1 MDRIDFD
8 PAAAPEDSMRQDAPI
23 RGRKSSSGRGK
34 TGGSG
39 SSAPDTL
46 FSNATVRLVDLLGE
60 GEITGVVGGLK
71 GIYFNDVPVQN
82 ADGTFNFKGLSA
94 DFRTGTP
101 DQSYMPGYP
110 EVETPREVGVKV
122 SKATPVTAAISDGE
136 ADRARVIIELP
147 ALFLAKNDGSVR
159 QNSVSFRIEARYSG
173 GPWVNQLGDLTIT
186 GKNTSPYFVSYEVA
200 LPRNPAGSSPP
211 WQVRVT
217 RLTDDTDGF
226 NTSQDKWTSQ
236 SDLVFYSLT
245 AIQDAKFSYP
255 HSALVGLT
263 ADASQF
269 GSSVPART
277 YLVDGLLIK
286 VPSNY
291 DPVART
297 YSGIW
302 DGTFKEEWSDNPA
315 WVFYD
320 VLWNDRYGLGEFI
333 SVESIDKWTL
343 YEIGRY
349 CDVLVSDG
357 KGGQE
362 PRFRFNA
369 QISTQQDAFD
379 LLQQISAIWR
389 GMAYWSSGA
398 VTATQDR
405 PDDVRQLVTP
415 ANVIEGLITYSSSG
429 RKARHTV
436 ALVSW
441 TDPDNLF
448 KPQIEVVEHGEGIAR
463 YGYNPTKIDLL
474 GCTSRGQAHREGL
487 WRLLVENYATQ
498 TATYRAGLDHAVR
511 RPGDIIAIADPQ
523 ISNIDAGGRLK
534 AGSTASTL
542 LLDRPVTLKSGVPYE
557 ISVTLPDGS
566 VAERQITTLAGVDL
580 TEVSI
585 SPALPSVPDAA
596 AVWQIAGE
604 VVPQLFRIVGIKE
617 VEPHICGIQALQH
630 EPSIYAAVDDGAAFE
645 PLNISEFPNVVLA
658 PTNLTVRESTYFENN
673 LPRQSLLLSWT
684 AGQPFNSVAYYVT
697 AIKPNG
703 SLVTLPKRSTTSAD
717 FDDAAT
723 GEWTFI
729 VQAEGLNGRLSDAA
743 QITYTVQ
750 GWEGLAGPTVTGLQ
764 VKGGGSVFTGRSCTL
779 EWGLTWPP
787 DVRPYEVGYAFR
799 VFDAD
804 TNALL
809 HTEIITAA
817 QATYDYEENLNE
829 GGPRRR
835 FRVSVAARDAIGR
848 ESQPAVLVVSN
859 PAPAMVVP
867 TLDWTTESIGVWM
880 TPPADSDLAGVLVW
894 LSKTSNF
901 DPLATSPAADVAP
914 TGFLLLPAEA
924 ETTYY
929 VRVAFYDSFGKNPAE
944 LNISPQVEIRTTN
957 KIIDVQAPDIPTG
970 LNLTTDLEVS
980 ATGVA
985 TAAITAT
992 WNPVGSSNL
1001 GIYEFELTEGDG
1013 VTNSSWIRDRADKGQ
1028 PTFTWRNLKPGVL
1041 YTARVRTVNDSG
1053 VAVSGWSPIAT
1064 ITAAKNT
1071 AKPGAI
1077 TSFTVDAAYRTASL
1091 SWVNPSDPDLAAI
1104 EVWVGTRDDG
1114 ADASL
1119 FATVPAPLNFFS
1131 DTTLEI
1137 VQTRK
1142 YWVRPVNSSGTAG
1155 DFVGP
1160 KTATTA
1166 ALPAAALQNGVIDQT
1181 KLAASVVA
1189 PTAVTSLPDPAT
1201 WTGPALAY
1209 NATDGKLYRL
1219 VGGQW
1224 TTAVQAV
1231 DITGALTSAQIQSI
1245 EAAKV
1250 AGQLTASQIASIN
1263 AAQVVGQIVASQIA
1277 SITAAQISGQLTS
1290 DQIVSLAATKV
1301 AGQLTADQIASIN
1314 AVAIQ
1319 GQLTAAQLADNAVT
1333 QAKLALGLSAVGIV
1347 SSLPDPAGYTG
1358 PSVVLNGAD
1367 GKVYRLVSG
1376 AWTAGVAAGDI
1387 TGQLGEAQIAA
1398 GAITDAKIAALAASK
1413 ITGTLTDAQIA
1424 QVSAAKLVGQVVASQ
1439 IASIGAGQ
1447 ISGQITAAQIASLNA
1462 AQIAG
1467 TLSDSQI
1474 AGISTAKLIGQIAAS
1489 QIADNAVG
1497 QSKLASGLSALG
1509 IVNGLPS
1516 LAGYTGPSVVLNSDG
1531 KIYRAVGGAWTAG
1544 VGASDVTGQLTDAQ
1558 LAAIS
1563 ATKVSGTLSD
1573 DQLAGISAAKLI
1585 GQVVAA
1591 QVASVNAAVLQGQ
1604 VTDAQIA
1611 GISTAKLAGQITQTQ
1626 ITDGAISTPK
1636 LATGAVN
1643 ADKIEAC
1650 SILASKLAVA
1660 SLNLAANGGLQQG
1673 TSGWWGAAGGTGIT
1687 PLVEGIRTD
1696 WAPQGMRVFSVRY
1709 DDANKPTSG
1718 ISEIIYAN
1726 PDATGAQ
1733 QRIPVTPNARYEFSA
1748 YVSAHRCTAYVSI
1761 IWWDATGTYITEHG
1775 GNNIVATQL
1784 GSGSSLA
1791 DWDRLARSWVIATAP
1806 ANAASADIRVR
1817 WYNFGSN
1824 PYCMAGGLFFAQAV
1838 EGQTEPSPYSDAGVT
1853 TIEGGN
1859 VRTSS
1864 IYGDRLVARTIT
1876 AGQIAVG
1883 AITATEIAGSTIT
1896 GDKIAGATITGGLIA
1911 GRTISAGHIVAA
1923 TLTTNE
1929 IAARTITATN
1939 LAAGTI
1945 TAYEIAGSA
1954 ITGDRIAG
1962 GTITGGNISGAT
1974 ITGFNISGRTIGAG
1988 HIVTGSLTANE
1999 IAVNSLT
2006 GDRIAGS
2013 TITGDRIA
2021 GNTITGANISA
2032 GTLTARELAAGSVT
2046 ASKLV
2051 LTDPSNMLKN
2061 GDFTNPIDGS
2071 ANSEGW
2077 SLGGGDT
2084 LIDTSVATDPGGMH
2098 RLRSNARDCAYSD
2111 PIAVRPGD
2119 VINLSARVFNANG
2132 ERASLMAVLTD
2143 AAGGNG
2149 QWPTAAYTDLKNQW
2163 VDLSGQIT
2171 IPEGIQR
2178 MQVLLLCDK
2187 PYAYGSYVYWGKVQ
2201 ARKAAN
2207 AQMIVDGAI
2216 TAAKIAAK
2224 SITAGQIATGT
2235 ITATEIAG
2243 STITGDKIAGSTI
2256 TGTNIAGGTITGSLI
2271 AGGTIQAGNLA
2282 AGSVTT
2288 SKLAVASLNLAPNA
2302 DCTNV
2307 DSSGFVAGWSVGGGN
2322 SGAVIVNDG
2331 TDTNHAPAGMRAFR
2345 CRTNGENIAQGTI
2358 AEVHIDRQKTDG
2370 NAERISVRAGEYY
2383 EISAYLATIR
2393 CQAIVGLIW
2402 LDNNQSYIG
2411 ETWGNWTTLDW
2422 QGSFYNSVEEWDQY
2436 ARSKLIVVAPAG
2448 AVYAQPRVRFGNTWI
2463 NGQGWHYVMVSGLM
2477 FAKAIEGQTEVS
2489 PYSPPGLTTIDG
2501 GTIRT
2506 GSLHANR
2513 IIAGSITA
2521 DRIAGG
2527 TITAGQIAGGTITG
2541 DKIAGRTISA
2551 GNLVSGT
2558 ITANEIAG
2566 RTITADRIAG
2576 GTITAYEIASRTIT
2590 ASQIATGTLTANEL
2604 AAGSVTTSKLAVS
2617 SANFAFNADM
2627 AQGLAG
2633 WTAGGQTWGGTPD
2646 IFVETGWVPSG
2657 FKGFAGYGTGW
2668 TGAGGQWFDTWHQRI
2683 DTSNNLQAFPCYPNT
2698 PYEFSAYVTCHRC
2711 DAQMH
2716 VLWLDSA
2723 GNAIRYDGSNVIGQ
2737 FAKVGGALTDY
2748 PRMAILAT
2756 SPSNAYGFKVLYR
2769 GQNITAAGPLI
2780 FVVGAMYAAARAGQ
2794 AECSPYVDPGVT
2806 TITGTNITTGSIYGD
2821 RLVART
2827 ITAGQIAVGAITAT
2841 EIAANTITA
2850 DQIAGST
2857 IIGWNIQART
2867 LGAGH
2872 IAAGA
2877 ITAYEIAANTITA
2890 NQIAGQTIIG
2900 WNIAGNTISA
2910 DKLVANSITAGQ
2922 ISAGAIGVDQ
2932 LAAGAITADKIGV
2945 GLNSTNLLYNSDF
2958 RAGTPG
2964 VNNWGGGTVPGIYG
2978 TWSNLGDL
2986 GNRAPYIGLNQ
2997 SGPGWQPNGMGS
3009 LQVSCAG
3016 TPPAG
3021 YVWDTYASTPKQ
3033 DGTWSQRFPVV
3044 AGKRYEVSGYVSAH
3058 RCKAHLII
3066 VWMDAND
3073 AYCGEA
3079 WTNTVENAM
3088 SNGNLSAWARMGCFA
3103 TAPSNAATAAIY
3115 LRTTFNGGDGPY
3127 TFWSGL
3133 YFGQAKPNQAEYSD
3147 WAPGSS
3153 TVIWGDTI
3161 ATGTMNANKI
3171 TAGTITADRIAAN
3184 AITGYQIAGTTISG
3198 WHIQS
3203 NSIYADKIQVG
3214 GGQSLTSWMGSDT
3227 TKINGGA
3234 IEANS
3239 IRVNALTVALRG
3251 VRTVGID
3258 FSVDKNTRTVSW
3270 TGGHVLWI
3278 DDAGNNVASWCPGGS
3293 GNAGATLCY
3302 IWWDKRRPNQLNF
3315 AANNWPD
3322 IFADK
3327 NTVLMCSY
3335 DGYAGLNPTYGGTI
3349 IDGSRIN
3356 TGTITANQIAAN
3368 AIQASHIAAG
3378 QITAE
3383 KIGAGQV
3390 TADKIGAGMITAGV
3404 IQIGGNNFVLEAPNN
3419 TGLGRMYCRDSN
3431 GTLRVAVG
3439 YINDLSGGGW
3449 GLAMWDDA
3457 SNLILNGTGV
3467 NGGGLWVNSVSANKL
3482 SVTQLSAI
3490 TANVGTMTA
3499 GLLQSG
3505 DGQMQVDLNNKRII
3519 IWG

>member
-1 MDRIDFD
+1 MDSFKLD
-8 PAAAPEDSMRQDAPI
+8 PSAAADDDARQDAAPI

-39 SSAPDTL
+39 SNAPDTL

-71 GIYFNDVPVQN
+71 GVYFNDVPVQN

-110 EVETPREVGVKV
+110 DVETPQDVGVTVKQAV
-122 SKATPVTAAISDGE
+122 PHTASISDGE

-236 SDLVFYSLT
+236 SDLIFYSLT

-263 ADASQF
+263 ADASNF

-277 YLVDGLLIK
+277 YLVDGLIVR

-315 WVFYD
+315 WVFFD

-333 SVESIDKWTL
+333 SVESIDQWTL

-357 KGGQE
+357 RGGQE

-441 TDPDNLF
+441 NDPDNLF

-474 GCTSRGQAHREGL
+474 GCSSRGQAHREGL

-534 AGSTASTL
+534 AGSTTTTL
-542 LLDRPVTLKSGVPYE
+542 KLDRPVTLKSGVPYE
-557 ISVTLPDGS
+557 ISVTLPDGT

-580 TEVSI
+580 TQIDV
-585 SPALPSVPDAA
+585 SPALPAVPDAA

-617 VEPHICGIQALQH
+617 VEPHIYEIQALQH

-645 PLNISEFPNVVLA
+645 PLNISEFPNIVL
-658 PTNLTVRESTYFENN
+658 PPDNLTVRESTYFENN

-697 AIKPNG
+697 AVKPNG
-703 SLVTLPKRSTTSAD
+703 SLVTLAKRTSTSVE
-717 FDDAAT
+717 FLDAAT

-764 VKGGGSVFTGRSCTL
+764 VKGGGNVFTGRSCTL

-804 TNALL
+804 TTALL

-859 PAPAMVVP
+859 PPPGVVVP
-867 TLDWTTESIGVWM
+867 TATWTTESIAVQY
-880 TPPADSDLAGVLVW
+880 TPPSDPDLRGALIWVSRTSGFNPLTTAPVYDGPNTLQFFTADPDTW
-894 LSKTSNF
+894 
-901 DPLATSPAADVAP
+901 
-914 TGFLLLPAEA
+914 
-924 ETTYY
+924 YY
-929 VRVAFYDSFGKNPAE
+929 VRVALYDDFGKNPAE
-944 LNISPQVEIRTTN
+944 LNISGEVAVRTN
-957 KIIDVQAPDIPTG
+957 DLIIDVQAPDIPTG
-970 LNLTTDLEVS
+970 LTLATALEVS

-1013 VTNSSWIRDRADKGQ
+1013 IANPSWIRDRADKGQ
-1028 PTFTWRNLKPGVL
+1028 PKFTWRNLKPGVL
-1041 YTARVRTVNDSG
+1041 YTARVRSVNDSG
-1053 VAVSGWSPIAT
+1053 VAASGWSAMVS

-1071 AKPGAI
+1071 AKPGTI
-1077 TSFTVDAAYRTASL
+1077 TNFTVDAAYRTASL
-1091 SWVNPSDPDLAAI
+1091 SWINPSDPDLAAI

-1114 ADASL
+1114 ADATL

-1137 VQTRK
+1137 VQTRN

-1155 DFVGP
+1155 DFTGP

-1181 KLAASVVA
+1181 KLAASIVA
-1189 PTAVTSLPDPAT
+1189 PAAVSSLPDPAT
-1201 WTGPALAY
+1201 WTGSKLAY
-1209 NATDGKLYRL
+1209 NAADGKLYRL
-1219 VGGQW
+1219 INGQW
-1224 TTAVQAV
+1224 TAAVQAG

-1263 AAQVVGQIVASQIA
+1263 AAQVVGQLVAAQIE

-1319 GQLTAAQLADNAVT
+1319 GQLTAAQLADNTIT
-1333 QAKLALGLSAVGIV
+1333 QAKLATGLSAVGIV

-1376 AWTAGVAAGDI
+1376 AWTAGIAAGDI

-1447 ISGQITAAQIASLNA
+1447 ISGQITDAQIAQLSA
-1462 AQIAG
+1462 AKIAG
-1467 TLSDSQI
+1467 TLSD
-1474 AGISTAKLIGQIAAS
+1474 G
-1489 QIADNAVG
+1489 
-1497 QSKLASGLSALG
+1497 
-1509 IVNGLPS
+1509 
-1516 LAGYTGPSVVLNSDG
+1516 
-1531 KIYRAVGGAWTAG
+1531 
-1544 VGASDVTGQLTDAQ
+1544 
-1558 LAAIS
+1558 
-1563 ATKVSGTLSD
+1563 
-1573 DQLAGISAAKLI
+1573 QLAGISAAKLI

-1591 QVASVNAAVLQGQ
+1591 QVASVNASVLQGQ

-1709 DDANKPTSG
+1709 DDAHKPTSG

-1748 YVSAHRCTAYVSI
+1748 YISAHRCTAYVSI

-1775 GNNIVATQL
+1775 GNTIVATQL

-1791 DWDRLARSWVIATAP
+1791 DWNRLARSWVIATAP

-1853 TIEGGN
+1853 MIEGGN

-1896 GDKIAGATITGGLIA
+1896 GD
-1911 GRTISAGHIVAA
+1911 
-1923 TLTTNE
+1923 
-1929 IAARTITATN
+1929 
-1939 LAAGTI
+1939 
-1945 TAYEIAGSA
+1945 
-1954 ITGDRIAG
+1954 
-1962 GTITGGNISGAT
+1962 
-1974 ITGFNISGRTIGAG
+1974 
-1988 HIVTGSLTANE
+1988 
-1999 IAVNSLT
+1999 
-2006 GDRIAGS
+2006 RIAGS
-2013 TITGDRIA
+2013 
-2021 GNTITGANISA
+2021 TITGANISA

-2187 PYAYGSYVYWGKVQ
+2187 PYPYGSYCWWGKVQ

-2243 STITGDKIAGSTI
+2243 GTITGDRIAGSTI

-2282 AGSVTT
+2282 AGSVTA
-2288 SKLAVASLNLAPNA
+2288 SKLAVASLNLAING
-2302 DCTNV
+2302 DMGNLNV
-2307 DSSGFVAGWSVGGGN
+2307 AGNPAAWSSDSSGIAGASMLQNGVDY
-2322 SGAVIVNDG
+2322 IYC
-2331 TDTNHAPAGMRAFR
+2331 PAGMRAMKIGANAVP
-2345 CRTNGENIAQGTI
+2345 TNQGSFGQVWLNRV
-2358 AEVHIDRQKTDG
+2358 ETDG
-2370 NAERISVRAGEYY
+2370 TLYPFSCRAGTTY
-2383 EISAYLATIR
+2383 EVSAYLSTHR
-2393 CQAIVGLIW
+2393 CTGYVGLVW
-2402 LDNNQSYIG
+2402 YDNNQSYIG
-2411 ETWGNWTTLDW
+2411 ETWGSQIVNWG
-2422 QGSFYNSVEEWDQY
+2422 GSIYNSQADWEQFG
-2436 ARSKLIVVAPAG
+2436 RSKLIVIAPAG
-2448 AVYAQPRVRFGNTWI
+2448 AVYCRPYVRYGITWYPSDPAPPYCFI
-2463 NGQGWHYVMVSGLM
+2463 SGVMLAV
-2477 FAKAIEGQTEVS
+2477 AVAGQTEVS
-2489 PYSPPGLTTIDG
+2489 PFSPAGLTTING
-2501 GTIRT
+2501 ASIRT
-2506 GSLHANR
+2506 NSIAADK
-2513 IIAGSITA
+2513 IIAGS
-2521 DRIAGG
+2521 
-2527 TITAGQIAGGTITG
+2527 ITAGQIAGGTITG

-2576 GTITAYEIASRTIT
+2576 GAITAYEIASRTIT

-2604 AAGSVTTSKLAVS
+2604 AAGSITTSKLAVS

-2633 WTAGGQTWGGTPD
+2633 WTAGGQTWGGTPG

-2657 FKGFAGYGTGW
+2657 FKGFAGHGTSW
-2668 TGAGGQWFDTWHQRI
+2668 NGAGGQWFDTWHQRI
-2683 DTSNNLQAFPCYPNT
+2683 DTSTTPQAFPCYPNT

-2723 GNAIRYDGSNVIGQ
+2723 GTGIRYDGSNVIGQ
-2737 FAKVGGALTDY
+2737 FAKAGGALTDY
-2748 PRMAILAT
+2748 PRMTILAT
-2756 SPSNAYGFKVLYR
+2756 APSNAYGFKVLYR
-2769 GQNITAAGPLI
+2769 GQNITAADPLI
-2780 FVVGAMYAAARAGQ
+2780 FLVGAMYAAARAGQ
-2794 AECSPYVDPGVT
+2794 TECSPYVDPGVT
-2806 TITGTNITTGSIYGD
+2806 TITGTTITTGSIYGD

-2841 EIAANTITA
+2841 EIAGNTITA
-2850 DQIAGST
+2850 NQIAGST

-2922 ISAGAIGVDQ
+2922 IAAGAIGVDQ

-2958 RAGTPG
+2958 KSGVAGQNIAAG
-2964 VNNWGGGTVPGIYG
+2964 QTVPGVSG
-2978 TWSNLGDL
+2978 WWSNTNPSSL
-2986 GNRAPYIGLNQ
+2986 YIGLNG

-3009 LQVSCAG
+3009 LQVSCSG
-3016 TPPAG
+3016 TPAAG
-3021 YVWDTYASTPKQ
+3021 YVLDTYASTPKQ

-3058 RCKAHLII
+3058 RCKANLVI

-3079 WTNTVENAM
+3079 WTTTVENAM
-3088 SNGNLSAWARMGCFA
+3088 SSGNLSAWARMGCFA

-3133 YFGQAKPNQAEYSD
+3133 YFGQAKPNQTQYSD

-3161 ATGTMNANKI
+3161 ATGTIHANKI

-3184 AITGYQIAGTTISG
+3184 AITGGQIAANTLTG
-3198 WHIQS
+3198 WHVAA
-3203 NSIYADKIQVG
+3203 NSIYADKIAIG
-3214 GGQSLTSWMGSDT
+3214 GGQALTSWMGSDT

-3239 IRVNALTVALRG
+3239 ISVNSLKVGLRG
-3251 VRTVGID
+3251 VRTVSLD
-3258 FSVDKNTRTVSW
+3258 FSVDKNTRVLSW
-3270 TGGHVLWI
+3270 TAGYVLWI
-3278 DDAGNNVASWCPGGS
+3278 DDTGANRADQVAAGSFNTGGGYTYVWWNKNTPG
-3293 GNAGATLCY
+3293 TLY
-3302 IWWDKRRPNQLNF
+3302 
-3315 AANNWPD
+3315 AARDNWPD
-3322 IFADK
+3322 IFSDK
-3327 NTVLMCSY
+3327 NAVLLASY
-3335 DGYAGLNPTYGGTI
+3335 DGYAGINTFGGGTI

-3356 TGTITANQIAAN
+3356 TGTITANQIAAD

-3390 TADKIGAGMITAGV
+3390 TADKISGGTVQAGTIYLADSRLRLECYGGV
-3404 IQIGGNNFVLEAPNN
+3404 PRMVCTDGGNLRLLIGN
-3419 TGLGRMYCRDSN
+3419 TTGFSPY
-3431 GTLRVAVG
+3431 
-3439 YINDLSGGGW
+3439 GGDW
-3449 GLAMWDDA
+3449 GLVVWDNA
-3457 SNLILNGTGV
+3457 NNVILAPSGL
-3467 NGGGLWVNSVSANKL
+3467 NGGGLWASSVSANKL
-3482 SVTQLSAI
+3482 AVTQLSAI

-3499 GLLQSG
+3499 GLLQSA